1 MDRWGW
7 VALRAYGPAALALLA
22 AVVSMAVLWSL
33 ETSPLLEGV
42 VAVARWVP
50 LILAV
55 VASGLV
61 VAATYRLV
69 QWQRGTHVSCP
80 KCGGALGHERAGYVR
95 MGGTYRRCYACGD
108 YVNHRHWD
116 PDW

>member
-1 MDRWGW
+1 MDGWGL

-22 AVVSMAVLWSL
+22 AVVSMVVLWSW
-33 ETSPLLEGV
+33 ETSPLLAGV

-80 KCGGALGHERAGYVR
+80 KCGGPLGHERPGYAR
-95 MGGTYRRCYACGD
+95 MGGTFRRCYACGD
-108 YVNHRHWD
+108 NVNHRHWD
-116 PDW
+116 PNW